1 MSKVCIVQAS
11 CIHYSSGTS
20 SRDHYTRDHVP
31 CKHWLA
37 MDCEKMS
44 AVLDVYT
51 FTTGRVVACNVQ
63 KIGKI
68 KEGLKR
74 GKE

>member
-1 MSKVCIVQAS
+1 M
-11 CIHYSSGTS
+11 
-20 SRDHYTRDHVP
+20 P